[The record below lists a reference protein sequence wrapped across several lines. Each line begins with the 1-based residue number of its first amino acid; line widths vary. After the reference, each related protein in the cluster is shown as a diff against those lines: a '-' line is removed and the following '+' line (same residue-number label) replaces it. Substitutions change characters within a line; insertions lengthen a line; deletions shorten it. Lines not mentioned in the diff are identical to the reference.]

1 MKKLEIA
8 CSNIQS
14 CLNAWKGGADRI
26 ELFENLPEGG
36 CTPSYGT
43 IKYVKEHIGIPV
55 YVMIRA
61 RGGDFVYNSEE
72 EQIMLADVNMCL
84 ELDVDGIVFGALNL
98 DGTVNQD
105 LANKILETWKYR
117 PATFHRAFDRSVDL
131 FEAAETIISIGFERI
146 LTSGGKATV
155 NEGKETIRQ
164 LNEHGTDRIII
175 MPGSGVTP
183 MNIRYIS
190 DYCNTVEMHGTCKAT
205 FQNEEIMF
213 NPIFNDPYSVSDLN
227 CIRQMLTQFKNN

>member
-1 MKKLEIA
+1 MKKIEIA

-43 IKYVKEHIGIPV
+43 IKYVKEHIRIPV

-61 RGGDFVYNSEE
+61 RGGDFVYSEE
-72 EQIMLADVNMCL
+72 EIQIMLSDVKMCL
-84 ELDVDGIVFGALNL
+84 ELEVDGIVFGALNP
-98 DGTVNQD
+98 DGTVNKP
-105 LANKILETWKYR
+105 LAAKIIEIWKYR

-131 FEAAETIISIGFERI
+131 FEAAETIISLGFERI
-146 LTSGGKATV
+146 LTSGGKNTV
-155 NEGKETIRQ
+155 DEGKETIKQ
-164 LNEHGTDRIII
+164 LNHQYSDRIII

-183 MNIRYIS
+183 DNIRHIS
-190 DYCNTVEMHGTCKAT
+190 DFCNTIEMHGTCKAV
-205 FQNEEIMF
+205 FQNNDMIC
-213 NPIFNDPYSVSDLN
+213 NPVFKDQHSVSELN
-227 CIRQMLTQFKNN
+227 CIKQMLTHFK

>member
-43 IKYVKEHIGIPV
+43 IKYVNEHVGIPV
-55 YVMIRA
+55 FVMIRA
-61 RGGDFVYNSEE
+61 RGGDFVYSSQE
-72 EQIMLADVNMCL
+72 EQIMLADVKMCL
-84 ELDVDGIVFGALNL
+84 EMEVDGIVFGALNP

-131 FEAAETIISIGFERI
+131 FEAAETIISLGFERI
-146 LTSGGKATV
+146 LTSGGQATV
-155 NEGKETIRQ
+155 EEGKEIIRQ
-164 LNEHGTDRIII
+164 LNLQYSDRIII

-183 MNIRYIS
+183 INIRQIS
-190 DYCNTVEMHGTCKAT
+190 DYCHTREMHGTCKST
-205 FQNEEIMF
+205 FRNKEIMF
-213 NPIFNDPYSVSDLN
+213 NPVFNDPYSLSDLN
-227 CIRQMLTQFKNN
+227 CIRQMLIQFKNN

>member
-43 IKYVKEHIGIPV
+43 IKYVKEDIGIPV

-61 RGGDFVYNSEE
+61 RGGDFVYSNEE
-72 EQIMLADVNMCL
+72 AQIMLADVKMCL
-84 ELDVDGIVFGALNL
+84 ELNVDGIVFGALNP

-117 PATFHRAFDRSVDL
+117 PATFHRAFDRSADL

-146 LTSGGKATV
+146 LTSGGKNTV
-155 NEGKETIRQ
+155 EEGKEIIRQ
-164 LNEHGTDRIII
+164 LNLQYSDRIII
-175 MPGSGVTP
+175 MPGSGVTTA
-183 MNIRYIS
+183 NIRQIS
-190 DYCNTVEMHGTCKAT
+190 DYCNILEMHGTCKAI
-205 FQNEEIMF
+205 FQNNDIIY
-213 NPIFNDPYSVSDLN
+213 NRVFNDQHSVSDLN
-227 CIRQMLTQFKNN
+227 CIRAMLAQFKNN